1 MICLVEEHWR
11 CINQELFKRDQ
22 AVPVALL
29 DPMLDLVRVMEEVYK
44 GVDMYTKCSG
54 VADPIHKL
62 LNECVEH

>member
-1 MICLVEEHWR
+1 
-11 CINQELFKRDQ
+11 
-22 AVPVALL
+22 VPVALL
-29 DPMLDLVRVMEEVYK
+29 DRVLDLERVMEGMYK